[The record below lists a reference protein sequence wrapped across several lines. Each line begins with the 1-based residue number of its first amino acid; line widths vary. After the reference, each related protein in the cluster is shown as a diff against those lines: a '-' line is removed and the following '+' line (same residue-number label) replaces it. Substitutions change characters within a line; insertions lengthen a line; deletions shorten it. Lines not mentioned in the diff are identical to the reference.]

1 MKKFFSTEG
10 ILQESGLTLIRL
22 IVGLFLVYHGWE
34 VFDAT
39 KMNEYAAWDN
49 FKQDFSPTFM
59 VYLGKGSELVAG
71 LLLTTG
77 LLTRLSCL
85 LIIGTM
91 LYITFF
97 VGHGKFWYEDQHP
110 FLFVLLAMVF
120 FFTGPGKWSLDAL
133 LTGNRLKS

>member
-10 ILQESGLTLIRL
+10 ILQAGGLTFIRI

-34 VFDAT
+34 VFDAA
-39 KMNEYAAWDN
+39 KMKEYAAWDV

-59 VYLGKGSELVAG
+59 VYLGKGSELLAG
-71 LLLTTG
+71 LLLTAG
-77 LLTRLSCL
+77 LFTRLACL
-85 LIIGTM
+85 LIMGTM

-110 FLFVLLAMVF
+110 FLFALLGLVF
-120 FFTGPGKWSLDAL
+120 FFTGPGTWSVDAL
-133 LTGNRLKS
+133 LERG